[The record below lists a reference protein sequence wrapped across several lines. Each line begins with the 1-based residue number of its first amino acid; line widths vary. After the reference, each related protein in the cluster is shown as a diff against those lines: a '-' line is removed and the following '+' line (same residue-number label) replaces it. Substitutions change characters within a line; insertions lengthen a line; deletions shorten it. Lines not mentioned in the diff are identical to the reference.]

1 MNVNTIKKISKTRYL
16 HQSAKLSTKENHLAK
31 LILTTQNGSWQV
43 NQELIAFLSVE
54 RFGETVILLDMY
66 DNPVRVNRQHMFNL
80 ASDLYETVMN
90 DWYRTVNTINNQ
102 R

>member
-1 MNVNTIKKISKTRYL
+1 MNVNLIKKTSKTRYL

-31 LILTTQNGSWQV
+31 LILTTQGGSWQV

-54 RFGETVILLDMY
+54 QFGETVILLDIY
-66 DNPVRVNRQHMFNL
+66 DNPVRVNRQQLFNE
-80 ASDLYETVMN
+80 ASSLYETVMT
-90 DWYRTVNTINNQ
+90 DWYHTVNKINNQ